1 MSILIKGLL
10 NAHVPLNVIP
20 CRVHMQGVL
29 ELDAL
34 EANSLL
40 SLYNVTD
47 ISHIHIHNYTD
58 ERDCA
63 IALNSTNEKPFRV
76 CFFSPS
82 IAQNHFLF
90 NSDWAGLFFL

>member
-58 ERDCA
+58 ERDGA
-63 IALNSTNEKPFRV
+63 IALPTSRC
-76 CFFSPS
+76 CFFSFGATCVLKHP
-82 IAQNHFLF
+82 AH
-90 NSDWAGLFFL
+90 